1 VTFRHTLGFLNYFI
15 LLESFLYQYKRATDY
30 NDDLSYNFYIEI
42 MSNKGSVYSRIVL
55 CDPLVDGMDMLDLD
69 YAQPIANSQTFNV
82 IFKYSNFDYQF
93 LQYDTNTIDS
103 EINIYTEDTV
113 YSEPES
119 PMYAHNRTYTK
130 YDERTGEVV
139 ATVNPTIEDYSR
151 NNSGIEQTDE
161 VYVETDGSSEDPVR
175 TTLHK

>member
-1 VTFRHTLGFLNYFI
+1 
-15 LLESFLYQYKRATDY
+15 
-30 NDDLSYNFYIEI
+30 
-42 MSNKGSVYSRIVL
+42 
-55 CDPLVDGMDMLDLD
+55 
-69 YAQPIANSQTFNV
+69 
-82 IFKYSNFDYQF
+82 
-93 LQYDTNTIDS
+93 
-103 EINIYTEDTV
+103 
-113 YSEPES
+113 
-119 PMYAHNRTYTK
+119 MYAHNRTYTK